1 MTNLQNALKENGI
14 NKLTF
19 RSDCLDYTVELL
31 IDEIPDHSLQAL
43 LQYGTRKINDQFNSG
58 KTKHGQTLEYFNTL
72 LDAVK
77 NGSLGLGTQRAGAL
91 GTDDKGIRD
100 LLIDWLRNKCRVP
113 AGRIKEVRALKPSL
127 IIDEIFSDKDEVW
140 RDDLLG
146 RFIDKWERI
155 KAVAVDDIEL
165 D

>member
-31 IDEIPDHSLQAL
+31 IDEIPDQSLQAL

-58 KTKHGQTLEYFNTL
+58 KAKHGQTLEYFNTL

-113 AGRIKEVRALKPSL
+113 AGRIKEVRALKPAL

-155 KAVAVDDIEL
+155 KTVAGDDIEL

>member
-31 IDEIPDHSLQAL
+31 IDEIPDQSLQAL

-113 AGRIKEVRALKPSL
+113 AGRIKEVRALKPAL